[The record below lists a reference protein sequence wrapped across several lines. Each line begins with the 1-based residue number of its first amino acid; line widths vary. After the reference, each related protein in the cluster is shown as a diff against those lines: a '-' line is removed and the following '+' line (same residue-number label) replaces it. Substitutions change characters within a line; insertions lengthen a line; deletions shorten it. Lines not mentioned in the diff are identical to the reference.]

1 MFLLCIGLFL
11 SLINKEQFGVKANMI
26 KNRDDGV
33 GNWFS
38 CGNLLGIRK
47 LILVFFFFNLK
58 QA

>member
-47 LILVFFFFNLK
+47 LILVFFFFFF
-58 QA
+58 

>member
-11 SLINKEQFGVKANMI
+11 ILINKEQCGVKANMI

-33 GNWFS
+33 GNRFN

-47 LILVFFFFNLK
+47 LIIVLFFFNLK
-58 QA
+58 QP

>member
-11 SLINKEQFGVKANMI
+11 ILINKEQCGVKANMI

-33 GNWFS
+33 GNRFN

-47 LILVFFFFNLK
+47 LIIVLFFFLI
-58 QA
+58 

>member
-26 KNRDDGV
+26 KNRDDGKR
-33 GNWFS
+33 NRFN

-47 LILVFFFFNLK
+47 LIIVLFFLI
-58 QA
+58 

>member
-26 KNRDDGV
+26 KNRDDGI
-33 GNWFS
+33 GNRFN

-47 LILVFFFFNLK
+47 LITVFFFFFLI
-58 QA
+58 